1 MHFFLLA
8 SLAAE
13 NNELKDEN
21 RELEERHW
29 SLEAMLRRQTFPKSI
44 IMVTSPD
51 CISNTSSGFLSAPGL
66 DLSEANNECQGMFQ
80 ENIKIKLIVAEFR
93 GELQTLKSGQQLQ
106 ALEAEAERL
115 TDLLSVMEDRE
126 EQLLGQVRAEE
137 EARRSAE
144 DRVRST
150 EGALARR
157 RAAEE
162 VGDKMK
168 KVLLLTAAFGAVH
181 SALQHDLVMG
191 SCTML

>member
-66 DLSEANNECQGMFQ
+66 DLSEANIECQGMFQ
-80 ENIKIKLIVAEFR
+80 ENI
-93 GELQTLKSGQQLQ
+93 
-106 ALEAEAERL
+106 
-115 TDLLSVMEDRE
+115 
-126 EQLLGQVRAEE
+126 
-137 EARRSAE
+137 
-144 DRVRST
+144 
-150 EGALARR
+150 
-157 RAAEE
+157 
-162 VGDKMK
+162 
-168 KVLLLTAAFGAVH
+168 
-181 SALQHDLVMG
+181 
-191 SCTML
+191 